1 MLWQIT
7 AVMAYNDKIII
18 QQRTDGR
25 GDAGG
30 VEETWS
36 TYKTVWAEID
46 DLSGNKDNAADMPV
60 YEDSMSFKIHTHDAP
75 DVTTKMRISWE
86 SQYFYIRSKQRDGRL
101 RTTLIADAYDD
112 E

>member
-1 MLWQIT
+1 
-7 AVMAYNDKIII
+7 MAYNDKIII
-18 QQRTDGR
+18 QQTTESR

-30 VEETWS
+30 VEDTWS

-46 DLSGNKDNAADMPV
+46 DLAGNKDNSADMPV
-60 YEDSMSFKIHTHDAP
+60 YEDSFSFKIHKADAP

-86 SQYFYIRSKQRDGRL
+86 SQYWYIRSKQREGRL
-101 RTTLIADAYDD
+101 RWVLIAEAYDD